1 MASFEFSGF
10 DDLDAALHRLGQPPD
25 EVKSKALTAMAKVAA
40 GKIKSQGEALGVR
53 DPESSAHILDKI
65 KVNEPKLNE
74 NGGICTITFSGTR
87 TRGRTRTRNAEIAFI
102 NEYGTR
108 EERARPFIGQAMTQ
122 NEKAIVD
129 PGAEIIG
136 DWIEKTFKE

>member
-10 DDLDAALHRLGQPPD
+10 DDLDDALHRLGQPPD
-25 EVKSKALTAMAKVAA
+25 EIKSQALTAMANVAA

-53 DPESSAHILDKI
+53 DPESDVHILDTI
-65 KVNEPKLNE
+65 KVNKPKLNE
-74 NGGICTITFSGTR
+74 NGGVCTITFKGSR
-87 TRGRTRTRNAEIAFI
+87 RRGRKRVRNAEIAFV
-102 NEYGTR
+102 NEYGSR
-108 EERARPFIGQAMTQ
+108 HQNARPFIGQAMTQ

>member
-10 DDLDAALHRLGQPPD
+10 DELDAALNRLGQPPD
-25 EVKSKALTAMAKVAA
+25 EVKTKALTEMAKVAA
-40 GKIKSQGEALGVR
+40 GKIKNQGEALGVR
-53 DPESSAHILDKI
+53 DPESDVHILDKI
-65 KVNEPKLNE
+65 KVNKPKLNAA
-74 NGGICTITFSGTR
+74 GGICTITFAGTR
-87 TRGRTRTRNAEIAFI
+87 SRGRKRVRNAEIAFI

-108 EERARPFIGQAMTQ
+108 EQNARPFIGQAMTQ

>member
-10 DDLDAALHRLGQPPD
+10 DDLDDALHRLGQPPD
-25 EVKSKALTAMAKVAA
+25 EIKSQALTAMAQVAA

-53 DPESSAHILDKI
+53 DPESDVHILDTI
-65 KVNEPKLNE
+65 KVNKPKLNE
-74 NGGICTITFSGTR
+74 NGGVCTITFKGSR
-87 TRGRTRTRNAEIAFI
+87 RRGRKRVRNAEIAFV
-102 NEYGTR
+102 NEYGSR
-108 EERARPFIGQAMTQ
+108 HQSARPFIGQALTQ

>member
-10 DDLDAALHRLGQPPD
+10 DDLSEALHRLGQPPD
-25 EVKSKALTAMAKVAA
+25 DIKSQALTAMAQVAA

-53 DPESSAHILDKI
+53 DPESDVHILDTI
-65 KVNEPKLNE
+65 KVNKPKLNE
-74 NGGICTITFSGTR
+74 NGGVCTITFKGSR
-87 TRGRTRTRNAEIAFI
+87 RRGRKRVRNAEIAFV

-108 EERARPFIGQAMTQ
+108 KQRARPFIGQAMTQ

>member
-1 MASFEFSGF
+1 MASFEFKGF
-10 DDLDAALHRLGQPPD
+10 DDLDAALQRLGQPPD
-25 EVKSKALTAMAKVAA
+25 EVKAKALTEMAKVAA

-53 DPESSAHILDKI
+53 DPESDVHILDKI
-65 KVNEPKLNE
+65 KVNKPKLNAD
-74 NGGICTITFSGTR
+74 GGICTITFSGTR
-87 TRGRTRTRNAEIAFI
+87 TRGRTRTRNAEIAFV

-108 EERARPFIGQAMTQ
+108 KDRARPFIGQAMTQ
-122 NEKAIVD
+122 NETAIVE

>member
-10 DDLDAALHRLGQPPD
+10 DDLDAALHRLGQQPD
-25 EVKSKALTAMAKVAA
+25 EVKTQALTAMAKVAA

-53 DPESSAHILDKI
+53 DPESSVHILDTI
-65 KVNEPKLNE
+65 KVNSPKLNDS
-74 NGGICTITFSGTR
+74 GGICTITFSGTR
-87 TRGRTRTRNAEIAFI
+87 TRGRTRTRTAEIAFV
-102 NEYGTR
+102 NEYGKR
-108 EERARPFIGQAMTQ
+108 GQSARPFIGQAMTQ

>member
-1 MASFEFSGF
+1 MASFEFKGF
-10 DDLDAALHRLGQPPD
+10 DDLDAALQRLGQPPD
-25 EVKSKALTAMAKVAA
+25 EVKAKALTEMANVAA

-53 DPESSAHILDKI
+53 DPESNVHILDKI
-65 KVNEPKLNE
+65 KVNKPKLNAD
-74 NGGICTITFSGTR
+74 GGICTITFSGTR
-87 TRGRTRTRNAEIAFI
+87 TRGRTRTRNAEIAFV

-108 EERARPFIGQAMTQ
+108 KDRARPFIGQAMTQ
-122 NEKAIVD
+122 NETAIVE